1 MSDEDDFDL
10 DELINSHS
18 GKSSP
23 SDKSLED
30 YEDDSVESEE
40 KHSSDVDIVDYDI
53 SEEIKFDE
61 DINLDD
67 LMPDEDSDFEVE
79 LEPSKPKQSGTIEA
93 FADHVLR
100 ELEKRGLP
108 PTPLNYEIYFQELL
122 YKESE
127 EFQERVFEILDREG
141 KKRSDERKNEIEETL
156 QHSLKLTQQLLL
168 LTTKVH
174 GNINIMKNIAS
185 KREDELNVKSSKDI
199 VRLLKFDLGKLD
211 NILGR
216 QSESMK
222 SIYGRAVE
230 SANTLYSHTIFDK
243 NFDVYNRKYFLESL
257 NNEIEKMEFFMHSS
271 TILLLIPHRKLT
283 VKHLTKKVA
292 FAVLKTVSK
301 ILMEEFK
308 RSDVVSY
315 YGNSIF
321 GVLLTHST
329 IRESEDKIG
338 RLTKALKHS
347 SLFIGGKEI
356 ELEVKIGLSD
366 LSPNR
371 KVENSLMKALD
382 ALKIA
387 NRSEAKVYEIVK

>member
-329 IRESEDKIG
+329 IKDSEDKIG

-347 SLFIGGKEI
+347 ALFIGGKEI

-387 NRSEAKVYEIVK
+387 NRSETKVYEVVK